1 MAGFEIAREDSVQE
15 SIQKLIESLNR
26 IGTTED
32 GDGSETSG
40 TMMAKL
46 NKILENLGLGFSV
59 VKSIQTQYLT
69 NMNLT
74 SAGGSYL
81 YYATFNISPVN
92 PEKSIV
98 LINGTNGE
106 GSAGVYSF
114 FLYSISS
121 NQVKVGTN
129 SQNDRYIFRSV
140 GIQVVEFF

>member
-1 MAGFEIAREDSVQE
+1 MAGFEIAREDSVQ
-15 SIQKLIESLNR
+15 ESLNR

-59 VKSIQTQYLT
+59 VKSIQTQYL
-69 NMNLT
+69 NKINLT
-74 SAGGSYL
+74 SAGGSNLFYG
-81 YYATFNISPVN
+81 TFNISPVN

-98 LINGTNGE
+98 LINGTNDD
-106 GSAGVYSF
+106 GSVGVSSF

-129 SQNDRYIFRSV
+129 AKNSGYILRGI